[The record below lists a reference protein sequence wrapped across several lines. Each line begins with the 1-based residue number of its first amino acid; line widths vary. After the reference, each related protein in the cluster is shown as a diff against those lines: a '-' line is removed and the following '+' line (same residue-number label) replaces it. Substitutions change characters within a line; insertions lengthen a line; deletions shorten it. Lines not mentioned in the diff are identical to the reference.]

1 MCFSATAS
9 CIAGAALVA
18 VGARTL
24 QLSRGRAEVPL
35 GLVPMLFGVEQ
46 LTEGVGAYFLYFLVR
61 FPVGVHVFGDSLV
74 YDSTHT
80 YLEPVLVVYVLVTCA
95 CGLASSHHAIRAFG
109 VLAFVLAALAYLVKA
124 QAFVSVW
131 CLFAAI
137 LSLVLYA
144 YFAGPD
150 RDEWATMADEI
161 EHTDRVLR
169 L

>member
-1 MCFSATAS
+1 
-9 CIAGAALVA
+9 
-18 VGARTL
+18 
-24 QLSRGRAEVPL
+24 
-35 GLVPMLFGVEQ
+35 MLFGVEQ